1 MKVTWSAK
9 TRIKTDIIEFFFQED
24 SSMDLA
30 SRMIWRFGRP
40 MKLDTSSFSVK
51 SQNAV
56 LHFCHLTSFA
66 EETKEN
72 IFSAWEE
79 TV

>member
-1 MKVTWSAK
+1 MKRTCPAK
-9 TRIKTDIIEFFFQED
+9 TRIKTDTTEKKDQED

-30 SRMIWRFGRP
+30 SRMIRRFCHLV
-40 MKLDTSSFSVK
+40 KLDTSLFLSNHSVI
-51 SQNAV
+51 

-72 IFSAWEE
+72 NFS
-79 TV
+79 VKS